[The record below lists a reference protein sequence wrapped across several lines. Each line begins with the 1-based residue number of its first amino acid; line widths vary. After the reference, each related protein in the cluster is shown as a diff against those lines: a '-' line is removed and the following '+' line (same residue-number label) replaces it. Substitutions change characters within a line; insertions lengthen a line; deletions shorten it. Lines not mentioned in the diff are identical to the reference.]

1 LSDKSYG
8 LTCDQKETTSRE
20 HLMNIPQNRFKDGLR
35 QGRVQIGVW
44 AQLVSDAATEI
55 LAGSGFDFVVIDIE
69 HAPNDVGTVLPQLR
83 IVDAGGSSA
92 VVRIPVN
99 DLVTFKRFL
108 DIGAQT
114 ILVPFVQTAEEA
126 RKAAMAVL
134 YPPEGLRGAA
144 GRHRSNRYG
153 RVEGYFTRAN
163 GQMSVLVQIETRAG
177 LDNIAEIA
185 AVDGIDA
192 LFFGPMDLSASL
204 GYLGNPA
211 HPAVIAEIETG
222 LAAAKAAGK
231 SAGVLAPNDDLAAHF
246 IDIGFDFVS
255 VGGDLAILATG
266 ADAIARRFAGA
277 RGRGAGMVAQA

>member
-1 LSDKSYG
+1 
-8 LTCDQKETTSRE
+8 
-20 HLMNIPQNRFKDGLR
+20 MNIPQNRFKDGLR

-44 AQLVSDAATEI
+44 AQLVSDTATEI
-55 LAGSGFDFVVIDIE
+55 LAATGFDFIVIDVE
-69 HAPNDVGTVLPQLR
+69 HAPNDVGTVLSQLR
-83 IVDAGGSSA
+83 IVDAAGSSA
-92 VVRIPVN
+92 MVRIPVN
-99 DLVTFKRFL
+99 DLVTFKRIL
-108 DIGAQT
+108 DIGSQT
-114 ILVPFVQTAEEA
+114 VLVPFIQSAEEA
-126 RKAAMAVL
+126 RRAAAAVR

-163 GQMSVLVQIETRAG
+163 AQMSVLVQIETRAG

-211 HPAVIAEIETG
+211 HPAVIAEIENG
-222 LAAAKAAGK
+222 LAAVKAAGK
-231 SAGVLAPNDDLAAHF
+231 AAGVLAPSDALADRF

-255 VGGDLAILATG
+255 VGGDLAILAAG
-266 ADAIARRFAGA
+266 ADAIAQRYAGA
-277 RGRGAGMVAQA
+277 LAGQTGVAAQA